1 MVLQFTQVELKGNRI
16 MKRTTLNYIVD
27 LIAFIDLL
35 ALAAIGY
42 MIKYVLPPGTGGLGR
57 QFSGGR
63 GAGEIKTL
71 LSMTRH
77 QWGAIHFYLSI
88 IFVTLIALHLI
99 LHWTWIKNC
108 TKAIFFKRNGK
119 KSD

>member
-1 MVLQFTQVELKGNRI
+1 

-27 LIAFIDLL
+27 LIAFVNLL
-35 ALAAIGY
+35 LLAAIGY
-42 MIKYVLPPGTGGLGR
+42 VIKYVLPPGTGGRGQQLH
-57 QFSGGR
+57 GGQ
-63 GAGEIKTL
+63 GVGETKAL

-77 QWGAIHFYLSI
+77 QWGDIHFYLSI
-88 IFVTLIALHLI
+88 LFVALIALHLI

-108 TKAIFFKRNGK
+108 TKAIFLKQSCK